1 MDFELTEEQRD
12 VKNAAREFAEGEFDL
27 EYARKCD
34 EEHIYPIELV
44 KKAAKEGFVGMAF
57 PEKYGGQGLGLL
69 ETCLVGEEF
78 ARVDSTLALPALAST
93 FGSEQIWLFGTDEQ
107 KEKYLP
113 KVTSGEFISC
123 GIYTEPDAGSDAA
136 SYKTSAEKDGDDYV
150 INGTKTFITN
160 AGQASFGALAA
171 VTDKEAPKFSNMSI
185 IWIDDLQN
193 REGIKISDL
202 GRKMGINSTSTCE
215 IAFDNC
221 RVPQSNLVGEEG
233 MGFLQAMQFFD
244 ATRVPVGAMSVGMA
258 QGAYEKALAYSK
270 ERKAFGVPIAKFEV
284 TMFKLAEM
292 ATKIEA
298 ARNLVYKAAWKIDN
312 ETPDPA
318 LSSMAKWYG
327 AKVGIEVCDEAIQIH
342 GGYGYMADYDVER
355 WYRNAKIQEIYEGT
369 KEIEKYTIAREIIG
383 RIK

>member
-1 MDFELTEEQRD
+1 MDFELTEEQQD
-12 VKNAAREFAEGEFDL
+12 IKNAAKEFAEGEFDL

-34 EEHIYPIELV
+34 EEHIYPRELV
-44 KKAAKEGFVGMAF
+44 RKAAKEGFVAIQF
-57 PEKYGGQGLGLL
+57 PEEYGGQGVGMLDK
-69 ETCLVGEEF
+69 CLVGEQF
-78 ARVDSTLALPALAST
+78 AIVDSTLTLPTLASD

-113 KVTSGEFISC
+113 KIAAGESISC
-123 GIYTEPDAGSDAA
+123 GMYTEPDAGSDAA
-136 SYKTSAEKDGDDYV
+136 SYKTTAEKDGDDYV

-160 AGQASFGALAA
+160 ALQADVGAIA
-171 VTDKEAPKFSNMSI
+171 VITDEEAPKFSNMSV
-185 IWIDDLQN
+185 IWIDDLQEH
-193 REGIKISDL
+193 EGIKISDL

-233 MGFLQAMQFFD
+233 MGFLQMMQFFD
-244 ATRVPVGAMSVGMA
+244 TTRVPVGAMSVGMA

-270 ERKAFGVPIAKFEV
+270 ERKVFGMPVAKFEV
-284 TMFKLAEM
+284 TMFKLAEI

-312 ETPDPA
+312 GTPDAA

-327 AKVGIEVCDEAIQIH
+327 AKVGVDVCDEAIQIH

>member
-1 MDFELTEEQRD
+1 MDFELTEEQQD
-12 VKNAAREFAEGEFDL
+12 IKNAAKEFAEGEFDL

-34 EEHIYPIELV
+34 EEHIYPRELV
-44 KKAAKEGFVGMAF
+44 RKAGKEGFIAMQF
-57 PEKYGGQGLGLL
+57 PEEYGGQEVGIL
-69 ETCLVGEEF
+69 EVCLVGEEF
-78 ARVDSTLALPALAST
+78 AKVDSTLTLPVIASN
-93 FGSEQIWLFGTDEQ
+93 FGSEQVWLFGTDEQ

-113 KVTSGEFISC
+113 KIASGEIISC
-123 GIYTEPDAGSDAA
+123 GMYTEPDAGSDAA

-160 AGQASFGALAA
+160 AEYADVGALAA

-215 IAFDNC
+215 VAFDNC
-221 RVPQSNLVGEEG
+221 RVPQSNLLGEEG
-233 MGFLQAMQFFD
+233 MGFMQAMQFFD
-244 ATRVPVGAMSVGMA
+244 TTRVPVGAMSVGMA
-258 QGAYEKALAYSK
+258 QGAFDKALAYAK
-270 ERKAFGVPIAKFEV
+270 ERKVFGMPVAKFEV

-312 ETPDPA
+312 ETPDAA
-318 LSSMAKWYG
+318 LSSMAKWYAG
-327 AKVGIEVCDEAIQIH
+327 KVGVDVCDEAIQIH

-383 RIK
+383 RI